1 MRDFI
6 SIIND
11 KRSKEDIGPLSW
23 STAVKFM
30 MARKFDKERAQ
41 ELYEEHEVKLLR
53 FWCAIFCKYFNIC
66 LP

>member
-6 SIIND
+6 SVVND
-11 KRSKEDIGPLSW
+11 KRSQQDIGPLSW

-41 ELYEEHEVKLLR
+41 ELYEEHEVLL
-53 FWCAIFCKYFNIC
+53 I
-66 LP
+66 